1 MKFLE
6 YLERAFVVRGC
17 ILCDTPL
24 DYNRELPICDECKSH
39 LVDQLDLLCPRCG
52 YESEYCTCIPR
63 RIEGKVDF
71 LTFCY
76 FYKSGYGNPANGIVY
91 KLKRD
96 YNREVI
102 DFCAK
107 QMKKQTIK
115 EFAKQNMSYR
125 DYIVTYP
132 PRRKD
137 GVIDYGYDHAQLL
150 AKRYAR
156 LLGLKVESCFKNV
169 GKKEQKTLTKLERMQ
184 NALQSFIPK
193 DGINTEGKKF
203 ILIDDVITSGSTIN
217 ACASL
222 LKRTGAKS
230 VVAVCYAKDI

>member
-39 LVDQLDLLCPRCG
+39 LVDQLDLLCPKCG
-52 YESEYCTCIPR
+52 YDSEYCTCIPKR
-63 RIEGKVDF
+63 TEGKIDF
-71 LTFCY
+71 LTFCS
-76 FYKSGYGNPANGIVY
+76 FYKSEFGNPANGIVY

-107 QMKKQTIK
+107 QMRKKTVK
-115 EFAKQNMSYR
+115 EFSKQNMSYK

-150 AKRYAR
+150 AKRYAHPPPITLSDR
-156 LLGLKVESCFKNV
+156 VSTTEEVLIPPENTKASPVT
-169 GKKEQKTLTKLERMQ
+169 KTQRKADT
-184 NALQSFIPK
+184 
-193 DGINTEGKKF
+193 
-203 ILIDDVITSGSTIN
+203 
-217 ACASL
+217 
-222 LKRTGAKS
+222 TG
-230 VVAVCYAKDI
+230 V